1 MDKLYYIL
9 SHTQARKNAQ
19 RAILEA
25 PEGYIVEIKP
35 KNRTLEQNS
44 LLWGMLTDI
53 SRQVDWHGNKLTQE
67 EWKDVFSSSLKKQKV
82 VPGIDG
88 GFVVCGQ
95 STSKMSKKEFSDLV
109 ELMNAF
115 SAERGVVF
123 NNQSSQGMT

>member
-1 MDKLYYIL
+1 MDRLYFIL
-9 SHTQARKNAQ
+9 SHRQARENASQ
-19 RAILEA
+19 ACLKA
-25 PEGYIVEIKP
+25 PEGYVVEIKP

-53 SRQVDWHGNKLTQE
+53 SNQVDWYGNKLTQE

-95 STSKMSKKEFSDLV
+95 STSKMSKKEFADLI

-115 SAERGVVF
+115 AAEHGVVWSE
-123 NNQSSQGMT
+123 QECTEI